1 MSLQCFHS
9 AATTNNSKLHYY
21 SFYKKQKRFFYLKK
35 CNFVFLTKTFGTKT
49 PVILPQL
56 SLLAHLGMLTQSSH
70 AHDQQSTETN
80 HDIEVF
86 KKAINSHFLVCSA
99 KLFRTTNFH
108 ASLVGLLF

>member
-1 MSLQCFHS
+1 MSLQSFHS
-9 AATTNNSKLHYY
+9 AAATNNSKLHYY
-21 SFYKKQKRFFYLKK
+21 SFYKKQKRFFLFKK

-49 PVILPQL
+49 PEMLPQL

-86 KKAINSHFLVCSA
+86 KK
-99 KLFRTTNFH
+99 R
-108 ASLVGLLF
+108 